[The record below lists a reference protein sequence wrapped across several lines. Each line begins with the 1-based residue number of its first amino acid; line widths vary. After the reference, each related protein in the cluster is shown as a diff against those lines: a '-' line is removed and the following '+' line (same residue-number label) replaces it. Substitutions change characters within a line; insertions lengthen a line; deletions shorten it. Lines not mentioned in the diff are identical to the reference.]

1 MNKIV
6 GIDKKDVFNANGA
19 TKLKTAAEQGIE
31 GTLNGFAIQEKPVK
45 RADGTEDTK
54 DVTVLKVD
62 GVLYAGESSTVRDDI
77 LRLYEMFQTE
87 IEAGELRI
95 RFYVGH
101 GKRDFVKIEVI

>member
-19 TKLKTAAEQGIE
+19 EKLKTAAEKGIE
-31 GTLNGFAIQEKPVK
+31 GILNGFAVQEKIVR

-62 GVLYAGESSTVRDDI
+62 GVLYAGESTTVRDDI
-77 LRLYEMFQTE
+77 LRLHELFSEE
-87 IEAGELRI
+87 IEAGVLKI
-95 RFYVGH
+95 RLYVAH
-101 GKRDFVKIEVI
+101 GKRDFVKIEVV